1 MKEKYLPA
9 ITEGLNN
16 LGKTL
21 KSIFD
26 GFFVKGED
34 GKYTFSATAGLKNIF
49 AKIKLAF
56 TDWGA
61 SLKAGFFDEEG
72 NFQLMAGLKNA
83 VGEFG
88 KLAAVFAV
96 GSLFMLALA
105 PRTFFGTLWVGKK
118 LLGGILGVGGTVAK
132 KFGKLFVSMTG
143 FGTSLTDTGTTMKNK
158 LSASK
163 KTGVFRRGLGGITG
177 RFGRLFRFFGKR
189 GLIGLMAGAGV
200 IMATKLASSGK
211 EGGLFTKI
219 GTSFGKLFTK
229 VGEFGAKIG
238 TAVSGMT
245 RGLAYSLSDGV
256 FSIAKGVGTKFGTL
270 FGKVGEFGAKIGTT
284 VTNMGTAVKNSTVF
298 TTAATKFSTLFGKV
312 SSFGSSI
319 STTVKGMG
327 ETLTNSTVFKTVSAG
342 FSSLFGVL
350 SDFGTKIAATAA
362 KASAKVAKVA
372 ADAAASIAK
381 IGSKVAAPA
390 AKLSKTALAA
400 LRGTG
405 EFAFKPVAKAAK
417 LVTGG
422 GRGTVVEQAG
432 ERAKYLKG
440 LSPNKSAAKIGT
452 ELSEAALKKSFLK
465 TGLGVAGKAVPVV
478 GAAVGLGLGVWRAL
492 KGDFVGAGGEFVGIF
507 APSLVGLPIDLGLA
521 ARDIY
526 YDQFGIYPEKEK
538 DLKLAKSRMGQITA
552 FLKKQKPKAEVK
564 PADNPFSGKVNRM
577 DLQSGSSRNDR
588 SPNLVPNMAYDYNDD
603 GTLSRGERINASRR
617 GLTDGPLMIAP
628 VTNIS
633 NTSNSNTSVM
643 NRTLVMQDPLLRS
656 AINAM

>member
-1 MKEKYLPA
+1 
-9 ITEGLNN
+9 
-16 LGKTL
+16 
-21 KSIFD
+21 
-26 GFFVKGED
+26 
-34 GKYTFSATAGLKNIF
+34 
-49 AKIKLAF
+49 
-56 TDWGA
+56 
-61 SLKAGFFDEEG
+61 
-72 NFQLMAGLKNA
+72 
-83 VGEFG
+83 
-88 KLAAVFAV
+88 
-96 GSLFMLALA
+96 
-105 PRTFFGTLWVGKK
+105 
-118 LLGGILGVGGTVAK
+118 
-132 KFGKLFVSMTG
+132 
-143 FGTSLTDTGTTMKNK
+143 MKNK

-211 EGGLFTKI
+211 EGGVFAKI

-229 VGEFGAKIG
+229 VGAFGAKIG

-245 RGLAYSLSDGV
+245 TKLAYSLSDGV
-256 FSIAKGVGTKFGTL
+256 FSIAKGVGTTFGTL

-327 ETLTNSTVFKTVSAG
+327 KTLTDSTVFKTVSAG

-381 IGSKVAAPA
+381 IGAKVATPA
-390 AKLSKTALAA
+390 AKLSKRALDA

-492 KGDFVGAGGEFVGIF
+492 KGDFVGASGEFVGIF